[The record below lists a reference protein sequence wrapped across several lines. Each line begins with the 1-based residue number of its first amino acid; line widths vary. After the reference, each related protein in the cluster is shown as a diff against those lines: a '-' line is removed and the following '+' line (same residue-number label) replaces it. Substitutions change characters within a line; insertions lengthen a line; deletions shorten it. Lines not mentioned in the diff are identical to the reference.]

1 MIASTIRVMVV
12 ALVVMFAGVSA
23 AAFNLD
29 SLLVVS
35 VGGPA
40 ARDSLQRLTSL
51 YTAGT
56 VDINGLQGRFEQ
68 YFVPPDRFFVELN
81 FTNFS
86 LVQAYDGWTAWQ
98 QDHNG
103 QISRLEG
110 FEKRELLKNA
120 YFESCSYLLPDRLP
134 GSIKYLG
141 QTTRDEQVY
150 HEVAFYPLDRDT
162 VVAYY
167 DLDRGLR
174 KLMFARLDNFN
185 TVTTIDDYRSV
196 AGILIPFYSRTIA
209 EGADLTS
216 ELAVDSVAVNQP
228 VDMTIFTMPS
238 AGTVDYLFPEGI
250 GHVRIPIQYQGG
262 HIRLAATIN
271 GTKKARFILDSGA
284 SANLLHQPLTTEL
297 QLPIVGALPARG
309 LGGISQID
317 LVRTDSISIGK
328 LTLYNQVA
336 GSIDLSLLNRPGTDR
351 EAFGGL
357 LGYDFLSRFPVL
369 VSYRDSMLTV
379 FNPQQFAAPEGGVE
393 IGFHL
398 TMLVPT
404 IRGEL
409 NGIPGDFLVD
419 LGNTLGLIIH
429 RDFAHKH
436 QLDEKLDDVRD
447 NPTTL
452 SGIGGRLSGQTAYA
466 AVFKMG
472 DILLQ
477 SLRVILPD
485 SSAGLSG
492 SNELAGNIGNMVLE
506 NFDLLLDYRQAR
518 LILYRADKE

>member
-1 MIASTIRVMVV
+1 MMVV
-12 ALVVMFAGVSA
+12 ALAVMLAGVSA

-51 YTAGT
+51 YAAGT
-56 VDINGLQGRFEQ
+56 VNINGLEGRFEQ
-68 YFVPPDRFFVELN
+68 YFVPPDRFFIEVR
-81 FTNFS
+81 FTGFS
-86 LVQAYDGWTAWQ
+86 MVQAYDGHTAWQ

-134 GSIKYLG
+134 GSVEYLG
-141 QTTRDEQVY
+141 ATIWEERVY
-150 HEVAFYPLDRDT
+150 YEVAFYPFDRDT

-174 KLMFARLDNFN
+174 KLMFSRLDNFN
-185 TVTTIDDYRSV
+185 IVTTIDDYRSV
-196 AGILIPFYSRTIA
+196 AGILIPFYSRAVA
-209 EGADLTS
+209 EAAGLTS
-216 ELAVDSVAVNQP
+216 ELAIDSVAVNQP
-228 VDMTIFTMPS
+228 VDMTIFAMPS
-238 AGTVDYLFPEGI
+238 AGAVDYLFPEGAPS
-250 GHVRIPIQYQGG
+250 VTIPIRYHGG
-262 HIRLAATIN
+262 HIRLTATIN
-271 GTKKARFILDSGA
+271 GIKKARFVLDSGA
-284 SANLLHQPLTTEL
+284 SANIMHQPLTAEL
-297 QLPIVGALPARG
+297 HLPVVGSLPVRG
-309 LGGISQID
+309 LGGFEQID
-317 LVRTDSISIGK
+317 LVRTDSISVGE

-357 LGYDFLSRFPVL
+357 LGYDFLSRFPIL
-369 VSYRDSMLTV
+369 ISYRESTLTV
-379 FNPQQFAAPEGGVE
+379 FNPEQFTPPEGGVE

-404 IRGEL
+404 VKGEL

-429 RDFAHKH
+429 RDFARKH

-452 SGIGGRLSGQTAYA
+452 TGIGGGLSGKTAYA

-485 SSAGLSG
+485 SSAGLTG
-492 SNELAGNIGNMVLE
+492 SYELAGNIGNMVLE
-506 NFDLLLDYRQAR
+506 NFDVLFDYRQAR
-518 LILYRADKE
+518 LILYHADEE